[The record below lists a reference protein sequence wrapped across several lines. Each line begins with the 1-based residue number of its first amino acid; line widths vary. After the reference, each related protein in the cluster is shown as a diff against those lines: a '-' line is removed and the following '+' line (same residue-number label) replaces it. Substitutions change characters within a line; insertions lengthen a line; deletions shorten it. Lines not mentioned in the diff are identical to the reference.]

1 MKQSNRT
8 NNGMITGLMIG
19 VALGVALNNLAIGIA
34 LGVALGAGSDS
45 MRKKDATTP
54 NPNDQPDHDLSQE
67 SLEEIDIE
75 IDDDELTQTDEFPDD
90 QSL

>member
-1 MKQSNRT
+1 
-8 NNGMITGLMIG
+8 
-19 VALGVALNNLAIGIA
+19 
-34 LGVALGAGSDS
+34 

-54 NPNDQPDHDLSQE
+54 NPIDQPDHDLSQE

-75 IDDDELTQTDEFPDD
+75 IDDEKLTQTDEFPDD